1 MRPLPGFSR
10 ETWGTHVLGVQ
21 AGSQAV
27 QALMWCVLHWRQS
40 KLAGQ
45 RQAPQQFLCK
55 PAACPALQSS
65 PVDRRDTGRLAA
77 GPQYHTVPCLA
88 LGHLQPHRNHGWVG
102 GVAFPVQPHPTSQ
115 CSPCSNQ
122 MALRLASIGDEMDL
136 RLRSPRLAQLPGM
149 AMHSLA
155 LTYSQTGV
163 RGVLR
168 NFIHGLTHL
177 WENMRSWRLPTP
189 STWVFPDQVCRQLL
203 PSVLLAVLLLGGI
216 LHLVLQ

>member
-1 MRPLPGFSR
+1 MPKCLLWENCWESPSGPHCIVPGVESHTLPVSPREEMSEARPITRDLFIETLLYEQLPG
-10 ETWGTHVLGVQ
+10 
-21 AGSQAV
+21 
-27 QALMWCVLHWRQS
+27 
-40 KLAGQ
+40 
-45 RQAPQQFLCK
+45 P
-55 PAACPALQSS
+55 P
-65 PVDRRDTGRLAA
+65 LAA
-77 GPQYHTVPCLA
+77 GVSSMTESLGTLDLIHCLE
-88 LGHLQPHRNHGWVG
+88 G
-102 GVAFPVQPHPTSQ
+102 
-115 CSPCSNQ
+115 SNQ